1 MAREWITQLAA
12 DERKRDDERSR
23 TAEAAARR
31 LAIVRAHGQ
40 RLIDELRTT
49 VGLDLETF
57 RSEFPGDAARE
68 VTFETTQPGG
78 GFVIRKPAYPT
89 VALSVTPNLPA
100 ESVRCVYRFTPNSG
114 LPSRDDRIDFLLT
127 SNGADNTLHIK
138 HPGTGQVFTTAETL
152 SEFLLV
158 PVLTGRPR

>member
-1 MAREWITQLAA
+1 MTREWITQLAA

-23 TAEAAARR
+23 TAEAAAQR

-57 RSEFPGDAARE
+57 RSEFPGDMARE

-100 ESVRCVYRFTPNSG
+100 ESVRCVYRFTPNNG

-127 SNGADNTLHIK
+127 SNAADNTLHIK